1 MKLAGYAEFPV
12 APVVMVPSGGV
23 ALSSGLLLLRRTR
36 KKANNRTTMAT
47 MVPPMDAPTMA
58 PTGVEEE
65 DPDELA
71 ADVAP
76 AEEVVAVPLVVV
88 SVVAATGLSSTT
100 VRSIRSRVI

>member
-1 MKLAGYAEFPV
+1 MKLAGYGEGPV
-12 APVVMVPSGGV
+12 APVMMVPSGGV
-23 ALSSGLLLLRRTR
+23 ALFSVLLLLRRKR
-36 KKANNRTTMAT
+36 KKTNTRTTMTAR
-47 MVPPMDAPTMA
+47 VPPIDAPTMA

-76 AEEVVAVPLVVV
+76 AEEVVAVLLVL
-88 SVVAATGLSSTT
+88 SVVAPTGLSSTT

>member
-1 MKLAGYAEFPV
+1 
-12 APVVMVPSGGV
+12 MVHSVGV
-23 ALSSGLLLLRRTR
+23 AFSSGLLLLPRKR
-36 KKANNRTTMAT
+36 KKINNRTAMAAR
-47 MVPPMDAPTMA
+47 VPPADTPIIV

-76 AEEVVAVPLVVV
+76 AEEVVAVPLVL
-88 SVVAATGLSSTT
+88 SVVAATGLSST